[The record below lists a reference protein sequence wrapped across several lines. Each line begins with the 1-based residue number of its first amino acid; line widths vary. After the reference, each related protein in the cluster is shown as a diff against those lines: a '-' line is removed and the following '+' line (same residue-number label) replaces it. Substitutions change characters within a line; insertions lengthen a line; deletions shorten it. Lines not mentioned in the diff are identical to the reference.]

1 MVSGPIWERHRSQEV
16 IRCSP
21 VDVAQFV
28 LLRRRLELQE
38 GVFHELVHLHHSGL
52 VAASVAVVWSR
63 EHRDDVSVV
72 GPVVAVHHKLMGS
85 SDQLQVVRVVELLR
99 DVLAERVAGTSRRDT
114 PAASVVRVRPKQIA
128 NGAFVRNLHESIE
141 LLDLFEGVNAGRETS
156 MKAENAVF
164 NNSGEG
170 QEIKERGEVLP
181 DIGVSIFSQALVV
194 KAVYL
199 SDLLALVISSQNGD
213 SLGVP
218 HF

>member
-1 MVSGPIWERHRSQEV
+1 M
-16 IRCSP
+16 
-21 VDVAQFV
+21 
-28 LLRRRLELQE
+28 
-38 GVFHELVHLHHSGL
+38 
-52 VAASVAVVWSR
+52 
-63 EHRDDVSVV
+63 
-72 GPVVAVHHKLMGS
+72 
-85 SDQLQVVRVVELLR
+85 
-99 DVLAERVAGTSRRDT
+99 
-114 PAASVVRVRPKQIA
+114 
-128 NGAFVRNLHESIE
+128 RNLHESIE